1 MNSIF
6 HRVSIRK
13 YQDKEVD
20 QEKIEKLLR
29 AAMAA
34 PSAHNQQPWEY
45 YVVRTLL
52 SSCHRLHLIQN
63 VQKMH
68 RWYLF
73 HVIGQRVLHRSTSI
87 LI

>member
-34 PSAHNQQPWEY
+34 PSAQADNFCSAVFPAIDIQQES
-45 YVVRTLL
+45 LDQ
-52 SSCHRLHLIQN
+52 RLAGTGSAGNHTEL
-63 VQKMH
+63 
-68 RWYLF
+68 
-73 HVIGQRVLHRSTSI
+73 
-87 LI
+87 

>member
-45 YVVRTLL
+45 YVV
-52 SSCHRLHLIQN
+52 SDK
-63 VQKMH
+63 KMH